1 MDGLTNIITK
11 IAEQN
16 EVQCEAVINSAK
28 QKAQKIVDEAKKSA
42 EEYLKKQQEF
52 LEIKSASEK
61 SKAVSSAEF
70 EYKRVLLSKKCE
82 IIDECMTKALES
94 MCNAPDETYFEYV
107 KTLVSKY
114 ALTGEGT
121 VSFSQKDLDR
131 LPEGFEKEL
140 SDAAGDGKTL
150 VISKEAVSSQGGFVI
165 SYPEMRVDCTFASLM
180 EENADNIKDAIN
192 KILFS

>member
-28 QKAQKIVDEAKKSA
+28 EKAQKIVDEAKKSA
-42 EEYLKKQQEF
+42 DEYLKKQQEF
-52 LEIKSASEK
+52 LEVKSASEK

-94 MCNAPDETYFEYV
+94 MCNADDETYFSYV

-114 ALTGEGT
+114 ALKGEGT
-121 VSFSQKDLDR
+121 ISFSQKDLER
-131 LPEGFEKEL
+131 LPENFEKEL
-140 SDAAGDGKTL
+140 CDVAGKGKTL
-150 VISKEAVSSQGGFVI
+150 VISKKPVFTQGGFVI
-165 SYPEMRVDCTFASLM
+165 SYPEMRVDCTFVSLM